1 MEGYPPFSWSW
12 SRSELLDT
20 CARAYYHRYYSG
32 HGGYSRS
39 ATPLAR
45 RAYALKHLTTLELTL
60 GSAIHECAAKC
71 ARACRDR
78 APLPTMHELREFVRS
93 RLNTVAL
100 ARDPVTFL
108 NAPRRRPMLA
118 PVYYHGLLSDVAI
131 ACTKARMEA
140 CLENVVASPVWGEL
154 RGVDPSRIVIPDEP
168 ACVNINEVVT
178 YLVPDLVYYRDG
190 WVIVD
195 WKTGRPRD
203 SRMQAWVYGLFIEHV
218 LGVSDK
224 TCTAHVHNLLV
235 GHAETYEIGDAELEQ
250 ARAFI
255 RGSVGRMQEL
265 LRNCDSNEPLD
276 IGKFT
281 PARNP
286 TRCTKC
292 NFLELCAD
300 ELGLE
305 RLL

>member
-1 MEGYPPFSWSW
+1 VETYPQFSWSW

-20 CARAYYHRYYSG
+20 CARAYLHRYYSG

-60 GSAIHECAAKC
+60 GSAIHDCAAKC

-78 APLPTMHELREFVRS
+78 APLPTRHELREMVRL
-93 RLNTVAL
+93 RLNIVAL
-100 ARDPVTFL
+100 ARDRGAFL
-108 NAPRRRPMLA
+108 NAPGRRPMLA
-118 PVYYHGLLSDVAI
+118 TVYYQGLLSDSAI
-131 ACTKARMEA
+131 ARTRARMES
-140 CLENVVASPVWGEL
+140 CLESLIGSHVWGEL
-154 RGVDPSRIVIPDEP
+154 RGVDPAHIILPDEP
-168 ACVNINEVVT
+168 VCVELNDVVT

-203 SRMQAWVYGLFIEHV
+203 SRMQAWVYGLYIEHV
-218 LGVSDK
+218 LGESNK

-235 GHAETYEIGDAELEQ
+235 GHADTYEIGDAELEQ

-276 IGKFT
+276 IGKFA

-292 NFLELCAD
+292 NFLELCAH